1 MFSTFFIKTRDSP
14 KLADL
19 NSTPSAAVDGEGI
32 LEKLL
37 FLVLDKSYYR
47 ILQPFGKLATFDLNL
62 FWEEFKPLQLKSK
75 IPSGDTMKHIV
86 KIMTLVVVLTA
97 IWISLLQTSVLPKSY
112 TWLLPLYCIVSLG
125 CYGLL
130 MVGVGLMRFPTC
142 PHEAILLQED
152 VIEAKDFL
160 KGKGVDIGED

>member
-1 MFSTFFIKTRDSP
+1 MRPSH
-14 KLADL
+14 ADL
-19 NSTPSAAVDGEGI
+19 NSTPSAAADGEGI
-32 LEKLL
+32 LKKLL
-37 FLVLDKSYYR
+37 FLILDKSYYR
-47 ILQPFGKLATFDLNL
+47 ILQSFGKRAAFDLNL
-62 FWEEFKPLQLKSK
+62 FWEECKPLRLKSK

-112 TWLLPLYCIVSLG
+112 TWFLPLYCIVSLG

-152 VIEAKDFL
+152 VFEAKDFL